1 MSEHQQ
7 VAILFALL
15 LGTIAIAVPIPIAV
29 AIAAIAG
36 FYFADLPLVA
46 LAQAMYTGLEPLPL
60 MTVPLF
66 VFAGSLMERGG
77 LADRIVGVARSL
89 IGNYT
94 GSLGLVAVLGCTFF
108 AALSGSGPATTA
120 AIGAV
125 MIPAMLKER
134 YSPAFGGAIVASGGA
149 LGSLIPPSNL
159 MVVYG
164 LVSDTSIPRL
174 FLAGVIPGL
183 IASSLL
189 MLTTWIMARSMGLK
203 GSAERFSWSLFGRA
217 LYEGKWALG
226 APVVILGGIYAG
238 IFTPTE
244 AAAVAVFYAA
254 FVGIF
259 IHREL
264 TLDGFVFSLK
274 ATGMISGA
282 AIIILGPAKA
292 FGEIMTLLSVP
303 EMIGVFLKAFTS
315 SQFVMLMGITFVL
328 VIAGMFLE
336 SIAQIILLTP
346 LLLPLAV
353 SLGVDPVVFGILFVV
368 CCEIGFLTPPVGAN
382 LFVAMRLT
390 GVSID
395 KISVAVLPY
404 LVAYLTVVVL
414 IALFPE
420 LVTWLPDRLYGKS
433 R

>member
-1 MSEHQQ
+1 M
-7 VAILFALL
+7 
-15 LGTIAIAVPIPIAV
+15 
-29 AIAAIAG
+29 
-36 FYFADLPLVA
+36 
-46 LAQAMYTGLEPLPL
+46 
-60 MTVPLF
+60 
-66 VFAGSLMERGG
+66 
-77 LADRIVGVARSL
+77 
-89 IGNYT
+89 
-94 GSLGLVAVLGCTFF
+94 
-108 AALSGSGPATTA
+108 
-120 AIGAV
+120 
-125 MIPAMLKER
+125 
-134 YSPAFGGAIVASGGA
+134 
-149 LGSLIPPSNL
+149 
-159 MVVYG
+159 
-164 LVSDTSIPRL
+164 
-174 FLAGVIPGL
+174 
-183 IASSLL
+183 
-189 MLTTWIMARSMGLK
+189 
-203 GSAERFSWSLFGRA
+203 FGRA
-217 LYEGKWALG
+217 VYEGKWALG

-259 IHREL
+259 VHREL
-264 TLDGFVFSLK
+264 TWDGFVFSLK

-336 SIAQIILLTP
+336 LIAQIILLTP

-404 LVAYLTVVVL
+404 LVAYLVVVVL

-420 LVTWLPDRLYGKS
+420 IVTWLPDRVYGKS
-433 R
+433 G